1 MVLRLTRAL
10 RTWWRPCSDDCAMP
24 QSHKGSTRERV
35 CVRERDIAR
44 DGEGWR
50 VIERRQRISDILGGI
65 KRNHQQRAR
74 AQ

>member
-1 MVLRLTRAL
+1 MRNA
-10 RTWWRPCSDDCAMP
+10 PKI
-24 QSHKGSTRERV
+24 QREHQ
-35 CVRERDIAR
+35 RER

-50 VIERRQRISDILGGI
+50 GIERRQRISDILEGI